1 MIKLGQRN
9 ELLKEDILKLYTKG
23 FTRPEDFTIGIE
35 YERLPIS
42 ATSYKSIDYWTEYGI
57 KNLLEEFAKENSWD
71 YILDE
76 KNVIGLQKN
85 HDTITLEPGCQI

>member
-9 ELLKEDILKLYTKG
+9 ELLKEDLLKLYTKG

-76 KNVIGLQKN
+76 KNVIGLQKKS
-85 HDTITLEPGCQI
+85 

>member
-42 ATSYKSIDYWTEYGI
+42 ATSYKSID
-57 KNLLEEFAKENSWD
+57 
-71 YILDE
+71 
-76 KNVIGLQKN
+76 
-85 HDTITLEPGCQI
+85 